1 LGSFKTRS
9 IVSILIKNDEK
20 NNCEYCRFNP
30 QNCGYQPE
38 DCQNFDSK
46 IPDCNIIF
54 LVVLLIIIG
63 LLRYLILL
71 KNIQTKKPQ
80 LGAFKLL

>member
-1 LGSFKTRS
+1 M
-9 IVSILIKNDEK
+9 KN

-63 LLRYLILL
+63 FIE
-71 KNIQTKKPQ
+71 IFDFVKKI
-80 LGAFKLL
+80 FKQKSPN